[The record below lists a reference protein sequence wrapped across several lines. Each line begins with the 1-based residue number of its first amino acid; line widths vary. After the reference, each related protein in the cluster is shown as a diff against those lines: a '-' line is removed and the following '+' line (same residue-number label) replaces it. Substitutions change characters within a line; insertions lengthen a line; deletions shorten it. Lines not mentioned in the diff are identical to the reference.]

1 MLDLILMVETLAML
15 SVPISST
22 LDLKK
27 DIFHT
32 EKEAK
37 AGTTVALLSLLSRST
52 SSYLQ
57 DHACNA
63 AGCNFSG
70 LLGEWKLIITSES
83 MMR

>member
-1 MLDLILMVETLAML
+1 MLDLIPMEETLAML

-37 AGTTVALLSLLSRST
+37 SGTTLALLSP
-52 SSYLQ
+52 
-57 DHACNA
+57 
-63 AGCNFSG
+63 F
-70 LLGEWKLIITSES
+70 EV
-83 MMR
+83 